1 MPEFR
6 ALFLTESGGK
16 LVRLNTD
23 ELPPGEVL
31 IQVAYS
37 SLNYKDGL
45 AIAGKP
51 GVVRKYPMIPGIDLA
66 GTVVESSA
74 ESLPAG
80 TEVVVTGCGLGE
92 KHWGGYAGYARVQA
106 EWCVPIPAPF
116 TPRQAMAIGTA
127 GFTAMQCV
135 DALERHGARPEGSEI
150 VVTGAAGGVG
160 SITVALLAARGFRV
174 TASTGRPALSE
185 YLRGLGASEVIDRQ
199 VLSAESA
206 KPLEKERWGGAVDTV
221 GGTTLAGLIRQLRAN
236 ASVAACGLAGGT
248 ELVTTVLP
256 FILRGVNLLG
266 INSVE
271 VPNAERRRIW
281 QRLADTM
288 PVDKLEN
295 VTSEIPLERV
305 PLHAPSILEGEVQG
319 RIVVVIQPSS

>member
-6 ALFLTESGGK
+6 ALLLTEAGGK
-16 LVRLNTD
+16 LVRLSTD

-31 IQVAYS
+31 VKVAYS

-51 GVVRKYPMIPGIDLA
+51 GVVRKFPMIPGIDLA
-66 GTVVESSA
+66 GSVVESSA
-74 ESLPAG
+74 ANLPAG

-106 EWCVPIPAPF
+106 EWCVPVPAPF
-116 TPRQAMAIGTA
+116 SLRQAMAIGTA

-135 DALERHGARPEGSEI
+135 DALERHGARPDGAEI
-150 VVTGAAGGVG
+150 AVTGAAGGVG
-160 SITVALLAARGFRV
+160 SVAVALLAARGFRV
-174 TASTGRPALSE
+174 TASTGRPALGD
-185 YLRGLGASEVIDRQ
+185 YLRGLGASEIIDRQ

-236 ASVAACGLAGGT
+236 ASVAVCGLAGGT
-248 ELVTTVLP
+248 ELSTTVLP

-281 QRLADTM
+281 QRLAETM
-288 PVDKLEN
+288 PVDKLDSL
-295 VTSEIPLERV
+295 TTEIALERV
-305 PLHAPSILEGEVQG
+305 PLYAPAILEGDVPG
-319 RIVVVIQPSS
+319 RIVVVIETSL

>member
-6 ALFLTESGGK
+6 ALLLTETGGK
-16 LVRLNTD
+16 LVRLTTD

-31 IQVAYS
+31 IQVRYS

-51 GVVRKYPMIPGIDLA
+51 GVVRKFPMIPGIDLA
-66 GTVVESSA
+66 GVVIESSA
-74 ESLPAG
+74 AELPAG
-80 TEVVVTGCGLGE
+80 TEVAVTGCGLGE

-106 EWCVPIPAPF
+106 EWCVPIPSPF
-116 TPRQAMAIGTA
+116 SLRQAMAIGTA

-135 DALERHGARPEGSEI
+135 DALERHDALPGGPEI
-150 VVTGAAGGVG
+150 AVTGAGGGVG
-160 SITVALLAARGFRV
+160 SIAIALLAARGFRV
-174 TASTGRPALSE
+174 TASTGRAALSE
-185 YLRGLGASEVIDRQ
+185 YLRSLGATDIIDRQ

-221 GGTTLAGLIRQLRAN
+221 GGATLASLIRQMRAN
-236 ASVAACGLAGGT
+236 ASIAACGLAGGT
-248 ELVTTVLP
+248 DLPTTVLP

-281 QRLADTM
+281 QRLGETM
-288 PVDKLEN
+288 PLEKLDSL
-295 VTSEIPLERV
+295 TTEIPLERV

-319 RIVVVIQPSS
+319 RIVVVV

>member
-6 ALFLTESGGK
+6 ALLLTETGGK
-16 LVRLNTD
+16 MTRLTTD

-31 IQVAYS
+31 VQISFS

-51 GVVRKYPMIPGIDLA
+51 GVVRQFPMVPGIDLA

-74 ESLPAG
+74 AGLPVG
-80 TEVVVTGCGLGE
+80 TEVAVTGCGLGE
-92 KHWGGYAGYARVQA
+92 RHWGGYAGYARVQA
-106 EWCVPIPAPF
+106 EWCVPVPAPF
-116 TPRQAMAIGTA
+116 SLRQAMAIGTA

-135 DALERHGARPEGSEI
+135 DALQRHGAQPGGAEI

-160 SITVALLAARGFRV
+160 SIAVVLLAALGYRV
-174 TASTGRPALSE
+174 TASTGRAALGD
-185 YLRGLGASEVIDRQ
+185 YLRELGASEVIDRQ

-221 GGTTLAGLIRQLRAN
+221 GGATLAGILRQLRAN

-248 ELVTTVLP
+248 DLATTVLP

-266 INSVE
+266 INSVT

-281 QRLADTM
+281 QRLAETM
-288 PVDKLEN
+288 PCEKLDSL
-295 VTSEIPLERV
+295 TSEIGLERV
-305 PLHAPSILEGEVQG
+305 PLYAPSILEGDVRG
-319 RIVVVIQPSS
+319 RIVVAI

>member
-6 ALFLTESGGK
+6 ALLLTETGGK
-16 LVRLNTD
+16 LVRLTTD

-31 IQVAYS
+31 IQVRYS

-51 GVVRKYPMIPGIDLA
+51 GVVRKFPMIPGIDLA
-66 GTVVESSA
+66 GVVIESSA
-74 ESLPAG
+74 AELPAG
-80 TEVVVTGCGLGE
+80 TEVAVTGCGLGE

-106 EWCVPIPAPF
+106 EWCVPIPSPF
-116 TPRQAMAIGTA
+116 SLRQAMAIGTA

-135 DALERHGARPEGSEI
+135 CALERHGALPGGPEI
-150 VVTGAAGGVG
+150 AVTGAGGGVG
-160 SITVALLAARGFRV
+160 SIAIALLAARGFRV
-174 TASTGRPALSE
+174 TASTGRAALSE
-185 YLRGLGASEVIDRQ
+185 YLRSLGATDIIDRQ

-221 GGTTLAGLIRQLRAN
+221 GGATLASLIRQMRAN
-236 ASVAACGLAGGT
+236 ASIAACGLAGGT
-248 ELVTTVLP
+248 DLPTTVLP

-281 QRLADTM
+281 QRLGETM
-288 PVDKLEN
+288 PLEKLDSL
-295 VTSEIPLERV
+295 TTEIPLERV

-319 RIVVVIQPSS
+319 RIVVVV

>member
-6 ALFLTESGGK
+6 ALRLNESGGQ
-16 LVRLNTD
+16 LVRLHTED
-23 ELPPGEVL
+23 LPAGEVL
-31 IQVAYS
+31 VQVRYS

-51 GVVRKYPMIPGIDLA
+51 GVVRKFPMIPGIDLA
-66 GTVVESSA
+66 GVVEESSA
-74 ESLPAG
+74 AELPVG
-80 TEVVVTGCGLGE
+80 TEVAVTGCGLGE
-92 KHWGGYAGYARVQA
+92 RHWGGYAGYARVQA
-106 EWCVPIPAPF
+106 EWCVPIPAPL
-116 TPRQAMAIGTA
+116 TLRQAMAIGTA

-135 DALERHGARPEGSEI
+135 DALERHGAAPGGAEI

-160 SITVALLAARGFRV
+160 SIAIALLAARGFRV
-174 TASTGRPALSE
+174 VASTGRPALAE
-185 YLRGLGASEVIDRQ
+185 YLHGLGAAEIVDRQ

-221 GGTTLAGLIRQLRAN
+221 GGTTLAGLIRQMRAN
-236 ASVAACGLAGGT
+236 TSITACGLAGGV
-248 ELVTTVLP
+248 EVATTVLP

-281 QRLADTM
+281 QRLAETL
-288 PVDKLEN
+288 PLDKLDGL
-295 VTSEIPLERV
+295 TTEIGLERV
-305 PLHAPSILEGEVQG
+305 PLYAPSILEGDVQG
-319 RIVVVIQPSS
+319 RIVVVI

>member
-6 ALFLTESGGK
+6 ALLLAETGGK
-16 LVRLNTD
+16 LVRLQTD

-31 IQVAYS
+31 IQVSYS

-45 AIAGKP
+45 AIAGRP
-51 GVVRKYPMIPGIDLA
+51 GVVRKFPMIPGIDLA
-66 GTVVESSA
+66 GVVVESTA
-74 ESLPAG
+74 ADLPSG
-80 TEVVVTGCGLGE
+80 TEVAVTGCGLGE
-92 KHWGGYAGYARVQA
+92 RHWGGYAGYARVQA

-116 TPRQAMAIGTA
+116 TLRQAMAIGTA

-135 DALERHGARPEGSEI
+135 DALERHGAQPDGPEI

-160 SITVALLAARGFRV
+160 SLAIALLAARGFRV
-174 TASTGRPALSE
+174 TASTGRPALGD
-185 YLRGLGASEVIDRQ
+185 YLRGLGATEIIERQ

-221 GGTTLAGLIRQLRAN
+221 GGATLAALIRQLRAN
-236 ASVAACGLAGGT
+236 GSVAACGLVGGT
-248 ELVTTVLP
+248 DLHTTVLP

-281 QRLADTM
+281 QRLAETM
-288 PVDKLEN
+288 PVDKLDSLTE
-295 VTSEIPLERV
+295 EIAIERV
-305 PLHAPSILEGEVQG
+305 PLYAPAILEGDVRG
-319 RIVVVIQPSS
+319 RIVVVT

>member
-1 MPEFR
+1 MAR
-6 ALFLTESGGK
+6 LT
-16 LVRLNTD
+16 TD
-23 ELPPGEVL
+23 ELPAGDVL
-31 IQVAYS
+31 VQVAYS

-51 GVVRKYPMIPGIDLA
+51 GVVRQFPMVPGIDLA

-74 ESLPAG
+74 AGLPVG
-80 TEVVVTGCGLGE
+80 TEVAVTGCGLGE

-106 EWCVPIPAPF
+106 EWCVPVPAPF
-116 TPRQAMAIGTA
+116 SLRQAMAIGTA

-135 DALERHGARPEGSEI
+135 DALERHGAQPGGAEI

-160 SITVALLAARGFRV
+160 SIAVVLLAALGYRV
-174 TASTGRPALSE
+174 TASTGRAALGD
-185 YLRGLGASEVIDRQ
+185 YLRELGASEVIDRQ

-221 GGTTLAGLIRQLRAN
+221 GGATLAGILRQLRAN

-248 ELVTTVLP
+248 DLATTVLP

-266 INSVE
+266 INSVT

-281 QRLADTM
+281 QRLAETM
-288 PVDKLEN
+288 PCDKLDSL
-295 VTSEIPLERV
+295 TSEIGLERV
-305 PLHAPSILEGEVQG
+305 PLYAPSILEGDVRG
-319 RIVVVIQPSS
+319 RIVVAI